1 MKKTILTFALLSALS
16 GVPGIAQPPQGPPA
30 GRGARPPV
38 EIDKTAPV
46 EDFKPSGLNQPG
58 KQYPE
63 VNSQRRMRTILRAP
77 NAQSVLLD
85 IGGVRYPM
93 TKGEDGVWTGVS
105 NAQDEGF
112 HYYQLNVDGVSVPD
126 PGTQIFYG
134 SSRWGSGV
142 EIPAHDKDFYALKDV
157 PHGQLREVHLVSK
170 IGKTTLQC
178 FVYTPPDYEKGSKRY
193 PV

>member
-1 MKKTILTFALLSALS
+1 M
-16 GVPGIAQPPQGPPA
+16 
-30 GRGARPPV
+30 
-38 EIDKTAPV
+38 
-46 EDFKPSGLNQPG
+46 EDFKPSALNQPG

-63 VNSQRRMRTILRAP
+63 VNSQRRVRTILRAP

-134 SSRWGSGV
+134 SSRWGSG
-142 EIPAHDKDFYALKDV
+142 
-157 PHGQLREVHLVSK
+157 G
-170 IGKTTLQC
+170 
-178 FVYTPPDYEKGSKRY
+178 
-193 PV
+193 

>member
-1 MKKTILTFALLSALS
+1 MKYTILTLALLPLFAAI
-16 GVPGIAQPPQGPPA
+16 PAIAQPVQGPPG
-30 GRGARPPV
+30 GRGPQPQV
-38 EIDKTAPV
+38 EIDKTPPV
-46 EDFKPSGLNQPG
+46 EDFKPSTLNQPG

-63 VNSQRRMRTILRAP
+63 VNSQRRVRTILRAP
-77 NAQSVLLD
+77 NAQTVLLN
-85 IGGVRYPM
+85 IGGVQYPM

-134 SSRWGSGV
+134 SSRWGSAV
-142 EIPAHDKDFYALKDV
+142 EIPAHDKDFYTLKDV

-170 IGKTTLQC
+170 IGNTTL
-178 FVYTPPDYEKGSKRY
+178 
-193 PV
+193 

>member
-1 MKKTILTFALLSALS
+1 
-16 GVPGIAQPPQGPPA
+16 
-30 GRGARPPV
+30 
-38 EIDKTAPV
+38 
-46 EDFKPSGLNQPG
+46 
-58 KQYPE
+58 
-63 VNSQRRMRTILRAP
+63 MRTILRAP
-77 NAQSVLLD
+77 NAQTVLLD

-157 PHGQLREVHLVSK
+157 PHGQLREVHFVSK
-170 IGKTTLQC
+170 IGKATRSASS
-178 FVYTPPDYEKGSKRY
+178 TPLPIMRRDRSAIRCSICNTAQVKMSTAGVGRGT